1 MGTVSQ
7 FQDRTRP
14 PAHRIESEEEA
25 VSTARRLSSSFAAQA
40 SERDISRI
48 LPYAE
53 LDELCL
59 SGLSAITV
67 PPEQEG
73 LDVANSLL
81 GEIVAIIAE
90 GDPSISE
97 VLEHHFHAL
106 ELIRTEASEELQ
118 SILFARA
125 LAGDRFATAAFSEAA
140 SLEPDGVAY
149 RLSGRSTPSPALL
162 YADWII
168 ARNIRNTDGNMTG
181 VYLSVETDGLQLVDD
196 WDGFGQRTNGT
207 GTLVASSLRVEPGA
221 VLVHSREHQST
232 AQALAALLH
241 AGTDLG
247 IARAAADNLRDT
259 PPSADMGK
267 LAVGI
272 TGTAALIES
281 AGHKLDF
288 AQINASAT
296 SIGNAIFSADAA
308 SLTANAVALEAA
320 NALFELSAG
329 NRANIGLNL
338 DRHWRNARVRK
349 LGQTTKD
356 RYREAAAHYFGKQF

>member
-25 VSTARRLSSSFAAQA
+25 VTAARRLAASFAAQA

-48 LPYAE
+48 LPHAE

-67 PPEQEG
+67 PPEHEG

-97 VLEHHFHAL
+97 VLERHFHAL
-106 ELIRTEASEELQ
+106 ELIRTEAGEELQ
-118 SILFARA
+118 AILFAGA
-125 LAGDRFATAAFSEAA
+125 LAGDRFATATFSEAA
-140 SLEPDGVAY
+140 LLEPDGVAY
-149 RLSGRSTPSPALL
+149 RLSGRSSPAPALL

-168 ARNIRNTDGNMTG
+168 ARNIRNADGNVTDA
-181 VYLSVETDGLQLVDD
+181 YLSAETDGLQLVDD

-207 GTLVASSLRVEPGA
+207 GTLVAGNLRIEAGA
-221 VLVHSREHQST
+221 ILAHRRERQST
-232 AQALAALLH
+232 TQALSALLR
-241 AGTDLG
+241 ASTDLG
-247 IARAAADNLRDT
+247 IARAAVANLHDT
-259 PPSADMGK
+259 PPSTDMGK

-272 TGTAALIES
+272 TAAAALIES

-288 AQINASAT
+288 AQINASPT
-296 SIGNAIFSADAA
+296 SIGNAVFSANAA
-308 SLTANAVALEAA
+308 SLTANTVVLDAA

-349 LGQTTKD
+349 LGKTSD
-356 RYREAAAHYFGKQF
+356 DLHLEAAAHYFGK